1 MIRVAIL
8 TISDSA
14 VARTRQ
20 DLSGPALADRVVR
33 FGWQV
38 ALTRVMPDEVSEIAK
53 AMAELADSGEV
64 DVILSTGGTGL
75 ALRDVTPEAAK
86 SIAHR
91 EAPGFGE
98 VMRLKGRATI
108 ATAALL
114 SRGRLHPRL
123 GADPDPPRIA
133 ARCGRVVRSGGG
145 FNPPRSQSVT
155 RKNGASCATS
165 SLKRT
170 SHPICGD

>member
-1 MIRVAIL
+1 MIRVAVL

-14 VARTRQ
+14 VAGTRE
-20 DLSGPALADRVVR
+20 DRSGPALAERIKQ

-38 ALTRVMPDEVSEIAK
+38 ALRRLMKDEAGEIAA
-53 AMAELADSGEV
+53 AMAEVADSGQV

-98 VMRLKGRATI
+98 VMRATGRAFTPL
-108 ATAALL
+108 AAL
-114 SRGRLHPRL
+114 SRGGGYTRGTALILTLPGSPRGAVESLEAVADLIPHAVNLLHGKTEHHAQPQ
-123 GADPDPPRIA
+123 A
-133 ARCGRVVRSGGG
+133 
-145 FNPPRSQSVT
+145 
-155 RKNGASCATS
+155 
-165 SLKRT
+165 
-170 SHPICGD
+170 

>member
-14 VARTRQ
+14 VAATRQ

-38 ALTRVMPDEVSEIAK
+38 AHTRLMPDEVSEIAK
-53 AMAELADSGEV
+53 AMAELADSGDV
-64 DVILSTGGTGL
+64 DLILSTGGTGL

-98 VMRLKGRATI
+98 VMRLKGRATV
-108 ATAALL
+108 ATAAL
-114 SRGRLHPRL
+114 SRGGGYTRGSVLILTFPGSPRGAVESLEAVADLIPHAVNLLH
-123 GADPDPPRIA
+123 GKTEHHAHPPA
-133 ARCGRVVRSGGG
+133 
-145 FNPPRSQSVT
+145 
-155 RKNGASCATS
+155 
-165 SLKRT
+165 
-170 SHPICGD
+170 